1 MSGTRKYSLLR
12 LKPGIVV
19 SILLLVVLIAGC
31 SQGFTSAQ
39 GGTVPSAAAQS
50 APKVATSSLV
60 QSSDGGSV
68 TVEARWLAEKTD
80 SVVFDVVMNTHSVNL
95 DGFDL
100 KALSVLRDDQSNVY
114 SPVSWNAP
122 EGGHHRNGKL
132 TFPRPDSL
140 SQGKTKF
147 IELVIRD
154 VAVKERVLQ
163 WQTG

>member
-1 MSGTRKYSLLR
+1 M
-12 LKPGIVV
+12 
-19 SILLLVVLIAGC
+19 
-31 SQGFTSAQ
+31 
-39 GGTVPSAAAQS
+39 
-50 APKVATSSLV
+50 
-60 QSSDGGSV
+60 